1 MILAAIVVLAFAGV
15 AFVDWIYLRRSHL
28 RAFLFE
34 LVVLIGLLVIVL
46 RPDWLTAL
54 AQFAGIGRGV
64 DLVIYPALV
73 WLFREAVLGR
83 VRYYN
88 HDAQITKLTRHLA
101 KIEATTARLPH
112 PDDVPSQSEVR
123 V

>member
-1 MILAAIVVLAFAGV
+1 MILAALVVLAFAGV
-15 AFVDWIYLRRSHL
+15 AFVDWIYLRRHHR

-34 LVVLIGLLVIVL
+34 LVVLVALLVIVL
-46 RPDWLTAL
+46 RPDWLTAV
-54 AQFAGIGRGV
+54 AARAGIGRGV

-83 VRYYN
+83 VRYYS
-88 HDAQITKLTRHLA
+88 HEAQITSLVRHLA
-101 KIEATTARLPH
+101 KIEATAVPVPH
-112 PDDVPSQSEVR
+112 PGDVPSHSELR